1 MKDKELKLE
10 NVDAPHTL
18 GGGRMS
24 TSRVLCATTI
34 NIQRATQPE
43 GQVLS
48 KVYEG
53 QVLNFSEGQN

>member
-10 NVDAPHTL
+10 DVDAPHTL
-18 GGGRMS
+18 GGEMS
-24 TSRVLCATTI
+24 TSRVLYATTI
-34 NIQRATQPE
+34 KIQRATQPE

-53 QVLNFSEGQN
+53 QVLNFSAGQN